1 MDPTTTTST
10 TSTTST
16 TTSHDAD
23 TAGGTATHDAD
34 TAGGTATHDDPVE
47 EMPPSDA
54 NAPSSASATND
65 MSTIRTVV
73 NLIKASKRRGKSK
86 KEVFHMMPDF
96 CETYPTLFNMVYDD
110 GDRMDNARLERM
122 MDMVDQVNGGK
133 LSFKKASEDVG
144 QNMFNEYV
152 KPRVPH
158 MKKTTKDKGG
168 FKPTV
173 NFKNEMPSAEEI
185 QRMVDSAT
193 K

>member
-1 MDPTTTTST
+1 MDPTTTSTSEPP
-10 TSTTST
+10 SIP
-16 TTSHDAD
+16 DAEIVGA
-23 TAGGTATHDAD
+23 TAAD
-34 TAGGTATHDDPVE
+34 PSSEDEVTVE
-47 EMPPSDA
+47 EMPTQPSNA
-54 NAPSSASATND
+54 NASSSSNSAKQVTATND

-73 NLIKASKRRGKSK
+73 NLIKASKRRGRSK

-96 CETYPTLFNMVYDD
+96 CETYPALFNMVYDD
-110 GDRMDNARLERM
+110 GDRMDNARLEKM
-122 MDMVDQVNGGK
+122 MDMVDKVNGGK

-173 NFKNEMPSAEEI
+173 NFKNQMPSAEEI